1 MTITGIGASTR
12 KHLPFFFWQ
21 HFLDKGVVPPLVSD
35 IIKKVL
41 TIPIGSADAE
51 RSFSILFHIR
61 NKRRSRLTP
70 DHLEDF
76 LRIRFNGPKNL
87 EEFASIKYAKLWV
100 AEGHLKT
107 DDTRWKKERPS
118 GKGSNELGEV
128 TAEVQKNYLDGS
140 VLF

>member
-1 MTITGIGASTR
+1 M
-12 KHLPFFFWQ
+12 
-21 HFLDKGVVPPLVSD
+21 
-35 IIKKVL
+35 
-41 TIPIGSADAE
+41 
-51 RSFSILFHIR
+51 
-61 NKRRSRLTP
+61 
-70 DHLEDF
+70 
-76 LRIRFNGPKNL
+76 